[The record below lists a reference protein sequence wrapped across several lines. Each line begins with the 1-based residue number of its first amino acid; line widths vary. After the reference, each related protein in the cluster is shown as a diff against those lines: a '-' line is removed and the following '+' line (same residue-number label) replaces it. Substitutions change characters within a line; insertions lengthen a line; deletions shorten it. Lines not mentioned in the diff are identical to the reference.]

1 VRFER
6 LNAQLRLSVDDDG
19 VGFMHSPQNDA
30 PIGQGQELVRGF
42 ARELGGDLEI
52 EPTTSGSSCRVTF
65 PYATPRSI

>member
-6 LNAQLRLSVDDDG
+6 LNTQLRLSVDDDG
-19 VGFMHSPQNDA
+19 VGFMHCPENDTH
-30 PIGQGQELVRGF
+30 IGQGQELVRGF